1 MLFAALAKNAGAI
14 AVALEPRGWD
24 EGGAYDK
31 HKRPDIEW
39 INAATRRFTI
49 TDVTIDW
56 TMTVGSGTEHAE
68 GAEKRKVDA
77 YKTAMQRNRESAA
90 RARRQPDDFA
100 PLGFAKNGAWGPQAQ
115 RIFKRICARGWAER
129 PRSASGIAG
138 SSGTGTRPA
147 HCSASTRSTYAAPHV
162 GPPAGSRSPGSS
174 RATLAPGWR
183 EETAAAGSC

>member
-115 RIFKRICARGWAER
+115 RIFKDLCAMLSVRTM
-129 PRSASGIAG
+129 SADL
-138 SSGTGTRPA
+138 R
-147 HCSASTRSTYAAPHV
+147 APHPRCS
-162 GPPAGSRSPGSS
+162 PPASRLRTTCPRPLKHRRARRIAPKS
-174 RATLAPGWR
+174 RHR
-183 EETAAAGSC
+183 EPLRGV